1 MAGILYVIATPIGNL
16 EDITLRALAILK
28 QVDLIAAEDTRHTR
42 ILLAHYQIQTPL
54 TSYHEHNEQSRA
66 PLLIERL
73 QRGENLALVT
83 DAGTP
88 AISDPGYRLIAG
100 AIGAGIRIVP
110 VPGPSALLAALSAS
124 GMPTHRFVFE
134 GFLPSKRSDR
144 QKKLESLR
152 DEPRTLV
159 FYEAPHRLHE
169 SLADMRRIFGE
180 REIAVGRELT
190 KLHEEFARGSLDD
203 VNLELSRRELKGE
216 STIVGRGASG
226 RRGAP
231 TAEQLCSDIDRLAKQ
246 GAGIKQIAETLAA
259 RYRLPKRQVYRLAL
273 QRKDA

>member
-124 GMPTHRFVFE
+124 GMPTDRFVFE

-190 KLHEEFARGSLDD
+190 KLHEEFVRGSLDD
-203 VNLELSRRELKGE
+203 VNFELSRRELKGE
-216 STIVGRGASG
+216 ITIVVRGASG
-226 RRGAP
+226 RKEAP
-231 TAEQLCSDIDRLAKQ
+231 SEEQLCSDIDRLAKQ

-259 RYRLPKRQVYRLAL
+259 RYGLPKRQVYRLAL

>member
-124 GMPTHRFVFE
+124 GMPTDRFVFE

-190 KLHEEFARGSLDD
+190 KLHEEFVRGSLDD

-216 STIVGRGASG
+216 ITIVVRGASG
-226 RRGAP
+226 RKEAP
-231 TAEQLCSDIDRLAKQ
+231 SEEQLCSDIDRLAKQ
-246 GAGIKQIAETLAA
+246 DAGIKQIAETLAA
-259 RYRLPKRQVYRLAL
+259 RYGLPKRQVYRLAL

>member
-42 ILLAHYQIQTPL
+42 ILLAHYEIQTPL
-54 TSYHEHNEQSRA
+54 MSYHEHNEQSRA

-124 GMPTHRFVFE
+124 GMPTDRFVFE
-134 GFLPSKRSDR
+134 GFLPSKRADR

-159 FYEAPHRLHE
+159 FYEAPHRLHD

-190 KLHEEFARGSLDD
+190 KLHEEFVRGSLDD
-203 VNLELSRRELKGE
+203 VNLELSGRELKGE
-216 STIVGRGASG
+216 ITIVLRGASG
-226 RRGAP
+226 RKEAP
-231 TAEQLCSDIDRLAKQ
+231 SEEQLCSDIDRLAKQ
-246 GAGIKQIAETLAA
+246 GAGIKQIAETLGD
-259 RYRLPKRQVYRLAL
+259 RYGLPKRQVYRLAL
-273 QRKDA
+273 RRKDA

>member
-124 GMPTHRFVFE
+124 GMPTNRFVFE

-190 KLHEEFARGSLDD
+190 KLHEEFVRGSLDD
-203 VNLELSRRELKGE
+203 VNFELSRRELKGE
-216 STIVGRGASG
+216 ITIVVRGASG
-226 RRGAP
+226 RKEAP
-231 TAEQLCSDIDRLAKQ
+231 SEEQLCSDIDRLAKQ

-259 RYRLPKRQVYRLAL
+259 RYGLPKRQIYRLAL